1 MINQRGTVDWL
12 CRKAFRLVGEG
23 TACVSRRMI
32 EVEVLN
38 GNEFKGI

>member
-1 MINQRGTVDWL
+1 MIDQRGTVDWL

-23 TACVSRRMI
+23 MVCVYKRAI
-32 EVEVLN
+32 EAEVLN